1 MQYSDDDY
9 SEYNSEYNSE
19 YDSEY
24 KYKKKVVIPAPV
36 QLAPKH
42 CNCAKCEWH
51 GQEKLCEQKY
61 VTMSDMRLY
70 YEKQARFIASGVK
83 AEALQAI
90 SKIQAFYLAVLN
102 EKDEK
107 AKQLIL
113 EHQEIVN
120 TLAKEASAAQ
130 ERRNKEKAYKKKFGV
145 RNTGSF
151 KKKAKANKLLNK
163 KTEGPLEKK
172 EVFSPEEDVKTTLH
186 VYEECDSAWTEKINV
201 EKINVEKIN
210 VEQTNVEQINVEKI
224 NVEQTN
230 VEQINVEKINV
241 EQTNVEQTNVEQT
254 NVEQT
259 NVEHKNSRTRM
270 CNSVSTGEVCKH
282 GENCRFAH
290 KWDELVVLDCH
301 FGSDCKYV
309 QKQTEGVYT
318 VVKGKYCNYK
328 HPKETKESI
337 CVRLGMPPKVNSSEI
352 IDLNPKLPR
361 SIMKEH
367 VKPVSFDTVK
377 EITPNLQKTEEIVIR
392 VQKELAAQALEILV
406 KAGKNKIKVE
416 FI

>member
-1 MQYSDDDY
+1 MMQYSDDDY
-9 SEYNSEYNSE
+9 SEYNSEY
-19 YDSEY
+19 DSEY
-24 KYKKKVVIPAPV
+24 STKKKVVIPAPV

-42 CNCAKCEWH
+42 CNCTKCDWR
-51 GQEKLCEQKY
+51 GQEKPCEQKY
-61 VTMSDMRLY
+61 VTMSDMRAY

-151 KKKAKANKLLNK
+151 KKKAKAIKLLKK
-163 KTEGPLEKK
+163 KTDVPFEEK
-172 EVFSPEEDVKTTLH
+172 EVFSSQKDVKTTLQ
-186 VYEECDSAWTEKINV
+186 VYEECDSAWTEVKQTNV
-201 EKINVEKIN
+201 D
-210 VEQTNVEQINVEKI
+210 QTNVEQINVEQI
-224 NVEQTN
+224 NVEQ
-230 VEQINVEKINV
+230 INV
-241 EQTNVEQTNVEQT
+241 EQTNVEQTNVDQTNVDQTNVDQT

-259 NVEHKNSRTRM
+259 NIEHKHLRTRM
-270 CNSVSTGEVCKH
+270 CNSVGTGERCKH

-301 FGSDCKYV
+301 SGSDCKYV

-337 CVRLGMPPKVNSSEI
+337 CVRFGIPPKVNSSEI
-352 IDLNPKLPR
+352 IDLKPKPPR
-361 SIMKEH
+361 SIMKEY
-367 VKPVSFDTVK
+367 VKPVSFDKVK
-377 EITPNLQKTEEIVIR
+377 EITPNHQKTEEVVIR
-392 VQKELAAQALEILV
+392 VQKELAVQALEILV

>member
-1 MQYSDDDY
+1 MMQYSDDDY

-19 YDSEY
+19 Y
-24 KYKKKVVIPAPV
+24 KYKKKVVTPAPV

-51 GQEKLCEQKY
+51 GQEKPCEQKY
-61 VTMSDMRLY
+61 ITMSDMRLY

-130 ERRNKEKAYKKKFGV
+130 ERRNKEKVYKKKFGV

-151 KKKAKANKLLNK
+151 KKKANKLLKK
-163 KTEGPLEKK
+163 KTEVPLEKK
-172 EVFSPEEDVKTTLH
+172 EVFSSEEDVKTTLQ
-186 VYEECDSAWTEKINV
+186 VYEECDSAWTEVK
-201 EKINVEKIN
+201 K
-210 VEQTNVEQINVEKI
+210 
-224 NVEQTN
+224 
-230 VEQINVEKINV
+230 
-241 EQTNVEQTNVEQT
+241 TNVEQTNVEQT
-254 NVEQT
+254 NVEQINVEQINVEQINVEQINVEQINVEQINVEQINVEQI

-367 VKPVSFDTVK
+367 VKSVSFDTVK
-377 EITPNLQKTEEIVIR
+377 EITQETEEEEVVIR
-392 VQKELAAQALEILV
+392 VQKELAVQALEILV
-406 KAGKNKIKVE
+406 KSGKNKIKVE

>member
-1 MQYSDDDY
+1 MMQYSDDDY

-19 YDSEY
+19 Y
-24 KYKKKVVIPAPV
+24 KYKKKVVTPAPV

-51 GQEKLCEQKY
+51 GQEKPCEQKY
-61 VTMSDMRLY
+61 ITMSDMRLY

-130 ERRNKEKAYKKKFGV
+130 ERRNKEKVYKKKFGV

-151 KKKAKANKLLNK
+151 KKKANKLLKK
-163 KTEGPLEKK
+163 KTEVPLEKK
-172 EVFSPEEDVKTTLH
+172 EVFSSEEDVKTTLQ
-186 VYEECDSAWTEKINV
+186 VYEECDSAWAEVK
-201 EKINVEKIN
+201 K
-210 VEQTNVEQINVEKI
+210 TNVEQINVEQI
-224 NVEQTN
+224 N
-230 VEQINVEKINV
+230 VEQINVEQINV
-241 EQTNVEQTNVEQT
+241 EQINVEQINVEQI
-254 NVEQT
+254 NVEQINVEQINVEQI

-367 VKPVSFDTVK
+367 VKSVSFDTVK
-377 EITPNLQKTEEIVIR
+377 EITQETEEEEVVIR
-392 VQKELAAQALEILV
+392 VQKELAVQALEILV
-406 KAGKNKIKVE
+406 KSGKNKIKVE

>member
-1 MQYSDDDY
+1 MMQYSDD
-9 SEYNSEYNSE
+9 ENSEYNSE

-24 KYKKKVVIPAPV
+24 DSEYKYKKKIVTPAPV

-42 CNCAKCEWH
+42 CNCAKCDWR
-51 GQEKLCEQKY
+51 GQEKPCEQKY

-113 EHQEIVN
+113 EHQEIMN

-151 KKKAKANKLLNK
+151 KKKAKTIKLLKK
-163 KTEGPLEKK
+163 KTDVPLEEK
-172 EVFSPEEDVKTTLH
+172 EVSSSQEDLETTLQ
-186 VYEECDSAWTEKINV
+186 VYEECDSAWTEVK
-201 EKINVEKIN
+201 K
-210 VEQTNVEQINVEKI
+210 TNVEQ
-224 NVEQTN
+224 
-230 VEQINVEKINV
+230 INV
-241 EQTNVEQTNVEQT
+241 EQTNVEQTNVEQI
-254 NVEQT
+254 
-259 NVEHKNSRTRM
+259 NVEHKNARTRM
-270 CNSVSTGEVCKH
+270 CNSVCTSEPCKH
-282 GENCRFAH
+282 SENCRFAH
-290 KWDELVVLDCH
+290 TWDELIVLDCH

-337 CVRLGMPPKVNSSEI
+337 CVRFGMPPKVNSSEI
-352 IDLNPKLPR
+352 IDLKPKLPR

-377 EITPNLQKTEEIVIR
+377 EITPNLQKTEEVVIR
-392 VQKELAAQALEILV
+392 VQKELAVQALEILV
-406 KAGKNKIKVE
+406 KSGKNKIKVE

>member
-1 MQYSDDDY
+1 MMQYFDDDY
-9 SEYNSEYNSE
+9 SEYN
-19 YDSEY
+19 SEY

-51 GQEKLCEQKY
+51 GQEKPCEQKY

-113 EHQEIVN
+113 EHQEIMN

-151 KKKAKANKLLNK
+151 KKKANKLLKK
-163 KTEGPLEKK
+163 KTEVPLEKK
-172 EVFSPEEDVKTTLH
+172 EVFSSEEDVKTTLQ
-186 VYEECDSAWTEKINV
+186 VYEECDSAWTEVKKTNVEQINV
-201 EKINVEKIN
+201 EQINVEQINVEQTNVEQTNVEQIN
-210 VEQTNVEQINVEKI
+210 VEQTNVEQINVEQTNI
-224 NVEQTN
+224 EQTN
-230 VEQINVEKINV
+230 I
-241 EQTNVEQTNVEQT
+241 EQT

-377 EITPNLQKTEEIVIR
+377 EITPNLQKTEEVVIR